1 VSNDTQDPR
10 IQRLFHQAAD
20 EIDVPAD
27 LGQHATPGNA
37 LGGQRP
43 RYWAIGGAAAALV
56 VGIVAIASFRPSNPN
71 APSATPLQSSPESV
85 EALDRATPPLPSA
98 TESPTTT
105 PTTESDSSG
114 VDRLELADLS
124 ITAATAYSPL
134 ESAKV
139 DTASHVLIEECM
151 TAQGLDYSFT
161 AAESSDAASENAR
174 RLDVMLFNNIEALT
188 QNGYDSLLPSTTS
201 DANDA
206 PESVSADPDT
216 QDALTECQRA
226 SDQQLNPSGVQAG
239 TNQVQG
245 ALEAEQAMNISMFE
259 TLEPEGQL
267 WSECMERG
275 GITGASV
282 NSIPEQ
288 VTNGEAPS
296 IETALLD
303 ASCRTESG
311 YTARLIEFRTTEVDE
326 FLTTN
331 ATEISQARTARDTE
345 IDNAERVLAERGIEV
360 N

>member
-1 VSNDTQDPR
+1 MNNATQDPQ
-10 IQRLFHQAAD
+10 IQRLFHQAAN
-20 EIDVPAD
+20 EIEVPAD
-27 LGQHATPGNA
+27 LGQHANSGST
-37 LGGQRP
+37 LRDRRP

-56 VGIVAIASFRPSNPN
+56 VGIVAIALFRPSDPN

-85 EALDRATPPLPSA
+85 EAPDRATPPPSA
-98 TESPTTT
+98 PESPTTT
-105 PTTESDSSG
+105 PTTGSDSG
-114 VDRLELADLS
+114 GLDRLELADLS
-124 ITAATAYSPL
+124 ITAATGYTPL

-139 DTASHVLIEECM
+139 DTASHALIEACM

-161 AAESSDAASENAR
+161 AAESGDAASENKR

-188 QNGYDSLLPSTTS
+188 QDGYDSLLPSTRP

-206 PESVSADPDT
+206 SVSVSADPDT
-216 QDALTECQRA
+216 QDALSECQRG

-239 TNQVQG
+239 ANQVQG
-245 ALEAEQAMNISMFE
+245 ASEAEQAMNIAMFE
-259 TLEPEGQL
+259 TLEPEVQL

-282 NSIPEQ
+282 NSVPEQ

-296 IETALLD
+296 VETALLD

-311 YTARLIEFRTTEVDE
+311 YTARLIEFRTTKVDE

-345 IDNAERVLAERGIEV
+345 IANAEQVLAERGIQV